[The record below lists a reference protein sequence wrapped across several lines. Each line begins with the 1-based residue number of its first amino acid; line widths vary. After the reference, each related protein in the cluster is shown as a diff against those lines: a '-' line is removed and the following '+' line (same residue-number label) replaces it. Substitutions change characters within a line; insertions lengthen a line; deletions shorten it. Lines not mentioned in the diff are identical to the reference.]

1 MRYLV
6 TGSSGHLGEA
16 MVRTLRARSED
27 FISVD
32 ILPGA
37 FTKHVGSITDAELIE
52 RLMKGVDV
60 VFHCA
65 TLHKPHVA
73 THSKTDFIETNISG
87 TQRLLEA
94 AIASRVKAFIFT
106 STTSTFGLAMRPGPG
121 EPAVWI
127 DETVEPVP
135 KNIYGVTKLAA
146 ENLCALAHREHGLNI
161 IVLKTSRF
169 FPEDDD
175 HAGTRRAFAD
185 GNSKLNEFTFRR
197 ADITDMVSAHFCATE
212 RAEQIG
218 FDKFIISATTPFQ
231 KSDLARLRTDAPSV
245 LSKYFDYKPAY
256 DAKGWQMFSGID
268 RVYDNS
274 KARRELGW
282 NPKHNFADV
291 LARIKNGGRVL
302 SDMAYDIG
310 KKGYHDQ
317 DFDGDGPYPVS
328 D

>member
-16 MVRTLRARSED
+16 MVRTLRARSD
-27 FISVD
+27 DYISVD

-37 FTKHVGSITDAELIE
+37 FTTHVGSITDAEFIE
-52 RLMKGVDV
+52 RFMKGVDV

-73 THSKTDFIETNISG
+73 THTKTDFIETNISG
-87 TQRLLEA
+87 TQCLLEA
-94 AIASRVKAFIFT
+94 AIASKVKAFIFT

-127 DETVEPVP
+127 DESVEPVT

-146 ENLCALAHREHGLNI
+146 ENLCTLAHREQGLNTV
-161 IVLKTSRF
+161 VLKTSRF

-175 HAGTRRAFAD
+175 NAGTRRAFAD
-185 GNSKLNEFTFRR
+185 DNSKANEFTFRR
-197 ADITDMVSAHFCATE
+197 ADIADMVSAHFCAAE
-212 RAEQIG
+212 RAPQIG
-218 FDKFIISATTPFQ
+218 FDKFIISATTPFK

-245 LSKYFDYKPAY
+245 LSEYVDYKPVY
-256 DAKGWQMFSGID
+256 DAKGWHMFSGID
-268 RVYDNS
+268 RVYDNG

-282 NPKHNFADV
+282 QPKQNFEVV
-291 LARIKNGGRVL
+291 LARIQTGGRVL
-302 SDMAYDIG
+302 SNLAYDIG

-328 D
+328 N